1 MYMYLRYS
9 ILTIKA
15 ITFSMYNSATFC
27 KLIKDI
33 AQQTVDM
40 QMRSVNTIDL
50 LHYSSSAWFTRQ
62 VDIQYR
68 LGRAMRLGP

>member
-1 MYMYLRYS
+1 MYMYLRYF

-15 ITFSMYNSATFC
+15 ITFPMYNSATLC
-27 KLIKDI
+27 KSIKDI
-33 AQQTVDM
+33 AQQNVHA

-62 VDIQYR
+62 LDIQYR
-68 LGRAMRLGP
+68 LGGLMRLVP